1 MQPRTAMLA
10 PTVLKGR
17 IVSLRA
23 IAKLRRALAAGIAFA
38 LIVLSAES
46 ATADDEAL
54 IAAAQKEGSVVW
66 YTTQIINPL
75 VLALT
80 SAFEKKYDVRVDYVR
95 ANASEIVLR
104 LADEARAGKTV
115 ADVYDGTT
123 VGEALKRQ
131 GLAER
136 WLPDDALTFPP
147 DYRDPDG
154 YWVAQN
160 FYVITAAFNTNLIPA
175 GREPKNWNDLLDPKY
190 RGQIAWAGS
199 ASVSAGAGF
208 VGIVLKQL
216 GDEKGRAYLAK
227 LARQKIAAIDAAA
240 RVVVDQL
247 IAGEYALGLQIFPE
261 HADESAAKGAPVK
274 WIAMEPGMSA
284 IVSTTG
290 IVKSPPHPNAARLFL
305 AYMISEEGQ
314 KIFRDAFYNPANPKV
329 SPLDADLAPGRNHLI
344 FLTPGEVVDA
354 MPQWMKTYNEFFR

>member
-1 MQPRTAMLA
+1 M
-10 PTVLKGR
+10 
-17 IVSLRA
+17 
-23 IAKLRRALAAGIAFA
+23 
-38 LIVLSAES
+38 
-46 ATADDEAL
+46 
-54 IAAAQKEGSVVW
+54 
-66 YTTQIINPL
+66 
-75 VLALT
+75 
-80 SAFEKKYDVRVDYVR
+80 R
-95 ANASEIVLR
+95 ANATEIVLR
-104 LADEARAGKTV
+104 LGDEARAGKTR
-115 ADVYDGTT
+115 ADIYDGTT
-123 VGEALKRQ
+123 VGEALKRH
-131 GLAER
+131 GLAEH
-136 WLPDDALTFPP
+136 WLPEEASTFPS

-160 FYVITAAFNTNLIPA
+160 FYIITAAFNTNLVPS
-175 GREPKNWNDLLDPKY
+175 GREPKNWDDLLDRKY

-216 GDEKGRAYLAK
+216 GNEKGRAYLGK

-305 AYMISEEGQ
+305 ALYDFRGRPENLSRCLLQPRKPEGVAPRCRSRTRPQ
-314 KIFRDAFYNPANPKV
+314 
-329 SPLDADLAPGRNHLI
+329 PLDLLDPCRGGRRYAAVDEDL
-344 FLTPGEVVDA
+344 
-354 MPQWMKTYNEFFR
+354 

>member
-1 MQPRTAMLA
+1 
-10 PTVLKGR
+10 
-17 IVSLRA
+17 
-23 IAKLRRALAAGIAFA
+23 
-38 LIVLSAES
+38 
-46 ATADDEAL
+46 
-54 IAAAQKEGSVVW
+54 
-66 YTTQIINPL
+66 
-75 VLALT
+75 
-80 SAFEKKYDVRVDYVR
+80 
-95 ANASEIVLR
+95 LR
-104 LADEARAGKTV
+104 LANEARAGKAA

-131 GLAER
+131 GLAEH
-136 WLPDDALTFPP
+136 WIPDEALAFPAN
-147 DYRDPDG
+147 YRDPDG

-160 FYVITAAFNTNLIPA
+160 FYLVTAAYNTNLVSP
-175 GREPKNWNDLLDPKY
+175 GTEPKRWDDLLHPQY

-216 GDEKGRAYLAK
+216 GNEKGRAYLAK

-247 IAGEYALGLQIFPE
+247 IAGEYAIALQIFPE

-274 WIAMEPGMSA
+274 WIAMAPGMSA

-290 IVKSPPHPNAARLFL
+290 MVKSSPHPDAARLFL
-305 AYMISEEGQ
+305 DYMISEEGQ

-329 SPLDADLAPGRNHLI
+329 SPLDAALAPDRNAMI
-344 FLTPGEVVDA
+344 FLTPAEVVDA
-354 MPQWMKTYNEFFR
+354 MPQWMKVYNEFFR